1 MEKRIE
7 RAEEEPN
14 QEQAEDDQPREKD
27 DPILDLAIEYVVNS
41 AYPTG
46 ISKEK
51 KRAVRKRAAKLLV
64 EDGDVFLRKKNRK
77 VTENKD
83 RYHIYAYR
91 YCIHTQY
98 STACR

>member
-51 KRAVRKRAAKLLV
+51 LRMTTAYHPQANGLDERLNQTLINALLKFAQV
-64 EDGDVFLRKKNRK
+64 NRDMWDENDH
-77 VTENKD
+77 VTG
-83 RYHIYAYR
+83 
-91 YCIHTQY
+91 
-98 STACR
+98 

>member
-41 AYPTG
+41 AYTKFGPG
-46 ISKEK
+46 
-51 KRAVRKRAAKLLV
+51 VRQHAP
-64 EDGDVFLRKKNRK
+64 ETVFA
-77 VTENKD
+77 D
-83 RYHIYAYR
+83 
-91 YCIHTQY
+91 
-98 STACR
+98 

>member
-51 KRAVRKRAAKLLV
+51 RAVRKRAAKLLV
-64 EDGDVFLRKKNRK
+64 EDGDVFLRKKSRK

-83 RYHIYAYR
+83 RYNIYAYR
-91 YCIHTQY
+91 
-98 STACR
+98 

>member
-1 MEKRIE
+1 MYKSEPWSSGTQKLCAMEKRIE

-14 QEQAEDDQPREKD
+14 QEQAED

-51 KRAVRKRAAKLLV
+51 KKAMRKRAAKLLV
-64 EDGDVFLRKKNRK
+64 EDGDAFLRKKNRK
-77 VTENKD
+77 VTENRQK
-83 RYHIYAYR
+83 YL
-91 YCIHTQY
+91 CLLLQ
-98 STACR
+98 